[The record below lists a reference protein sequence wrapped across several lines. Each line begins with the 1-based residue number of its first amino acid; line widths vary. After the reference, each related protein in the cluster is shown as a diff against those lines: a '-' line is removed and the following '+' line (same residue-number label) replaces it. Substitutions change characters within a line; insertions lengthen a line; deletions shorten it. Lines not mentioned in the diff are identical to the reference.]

1 MWVLVETEPTT
12 FAYYLYLIDSKTAE
26 IERET
31 LVRSKRTK
39 WKQLKLLSMTP
50 SL

>member
-1 MWVLVETEPTT
+1 MGMEPTT

-26 IERET
+26 IEREM
-31 LVRSKRTK
+31 LVRSEKTK
-39 WKQLKLLSMTP
+39 WKPLKLLSMSP